1 MAHGISI
8 EPLKNFIQIGGVG
21 AIFNLYSLI
30 TYNKSLNSVPATN
43 LYFQSKRNKF
53 TKHAKSDKKNSIQII
68 VF

>member
-43 LYFQSKRNKF
+43 LYFQSKC
-53 TKHAKSDKKNSIQII
+53 
-68 VF
+68 